1 MLVCLTPKAV
11 GAEMVERQ
19 KVSPRRQW
27 RDPNQLTPYEKR
39 ISDYLEQG
47 MSLRQ
52 VTEALGGERK
62 IDSVR
67 ATITIVKEKLA
78 AAEFVHKTP
87 IIKGRDQ

>member
-1 MLVCLTPKAV
+1 
-11 GAEMVERQ
+11 MVERQ
-19 KVSPRRQW
+19 RVSPRRRW
-27 RDPNQLTPYEKR
+27 KDPNQLTPYEQR
-39 ISDYLEQG
+39 ISGYLEQG

-78 AAEFVHKTP
+78 ASGVVYQNTTVKC
-87 IIKGRDQ
+87 RD

>member
-1 MLVCLTPKAV
+1 
-11 GAEMVERQ
+11 MVARQ
-19 KVSPRRQW
+19 KVSPRRRW
-27 RDPNQLTPYEKR
+27 KDPNQLTPYEQR
-39 ISDYLEQG
+39 ISGFLEQG

-78 AAEFVHKTP
+78 ASGIHYQNTT
-87 IIKGRDQ
+87 IKCRDQ